1 MSIIVEF
8 YPQLLA
14 GLTVTLELIACAVP
28 LGIVIG
34 IVISLL
40 RAYGGPVLSVLAYIY
55 QIVFRGTPL
64 LLQLF
69 IIYYGLPRMG
79 IVFSPVSAAIIG
91 FGLCSG
97 AYHSEYLRGALLSV
111 SVGETEAA
119 RSLGMSR
126 LQTIISII
134 IPQMVRRAIPGCS
147 NEITYLIKYSSLAYL
162 VTVIDLTGQGRL
174 IAYKTFRFFDSFL
187 IVGLIYLVLVTIANY
202 LLRYVEEKTRIP
214 G

>member
-1 MSIIVEF
+1 
-8 YPQLLA
+8 
-14 GLTVTLELIACAVP
+14 
-28 LGIVIG
+28 
-34 IVISLL
+34 
-40 RAYGGPVLSVLAYIY
+40 
-55 QIVFRGTPL
+55 
-64 LLQLF
+64 
-69 IIYYGLPRMG
+69 
-79 IVFSPVSAAIIG
+79 
-91 FGLCSG
+91 
-97 AYHSEYLRGALLSV
+97 
-111 SVGETEAA
+111 VGETEAA

>member
-8 YPQLLA
+8 YPQLVA
-14 GLTVTLELIACAVP
+14 GLEVTLQLIVCAVP
-28 LGIVIG
+28 LGIAIG
-34 IVISLL
+34 IVIALL
-40 RAYGGPVLSVLAYIY
+40 RAYGGSVISVIAYVY
-55 QIVFRGTPL
+55 QILFRGTPL

-69 IIYYGLPRMG
+69 IIYYGLPRVG
-79 IVFSPVSAAIIG
+79 IVFGPVTAAIIG

-111 SVGETEAA
+111 SLGETEAA
-119 RSLGMSR
+119 RSLGMSK
-126 LQTIISII
+126 LQTITSII
-134 IPQMVRRAIPGCS
+134 VPQMIRRAIPGCS

-174 IAYKTFRFFDSFL
+174 IAYKTFRFFDTFL
-187 IVGLIYLVLVTIANY
+187 IVGLIYLILVTISNY
-202 LLRYVEEKTRIP
+202 FLRYAENKMRIP